1 VQRVPCPS
9 TFVIEP
15 ISKTVS
21 LCMRQREREG
31 CRECQCCVPLNVDDD
46 GETIVTI
53 FASCRNRPAGRGGW
67 AALTMAEAPGHG
79 ANSARLTTFRL
90 LAKYRFVNKV
100 FKALSDPTRR
110 RVLQL
115 LRQRPMSAGELS
127 DHFAVSKPTMSA
139 HFAVLQEAG
148 LIEAEKS
155 GRTIIY
161 RLVMSVLEE
170 ALLGFAQTFGWGL
183 ESKRATRFTHH
194 KLAKRTAKGEV

>member
-1 VQRVPCPS
+1 
-9 TFVIEP
+9 
-15 ISKTVS
+15 
-21 LCMRQREREG
+21 
-31 CRECQCCVPLNVDDD
+31 
-46 GETIVTI
+46 
-53 FASCRNRPAGRGGW
+53 
-67 AALTMAEAPGHG
+67 
-79 ANSARLTTFRL
+79 
-90 LAKYRFVNKV
+90 VNKV

-115 LRQRPMSAGELS
+115 LRERPMSAGDLS

-148 LIEAEKS
+148 LIAAEKS

-183 ESKRATRFTHH
+183 GSGRAGRVKRGRVV
-194 KLAKRTAKGEV
+194 KRPVNGEA